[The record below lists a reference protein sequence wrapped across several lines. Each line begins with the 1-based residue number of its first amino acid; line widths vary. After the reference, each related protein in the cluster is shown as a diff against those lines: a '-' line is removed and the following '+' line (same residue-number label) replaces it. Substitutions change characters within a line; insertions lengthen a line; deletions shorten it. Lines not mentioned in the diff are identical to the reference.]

1 MGPTQAFPLPSTSV
15 SSVGVK
21 ATPTAKAANVVLLN
35 LFQLHSFWLFFLLD
49 MAGLQI
55 EFSFMFQINSTVN
68 N

>member
-1 MGPTQAFPLPSTSV
+1 MGLTQAFPLPNTSV

-21 ATPTAKAANVVLLN
+21 ATPIAKANVVLLY

-49 MAGLQI
+49 MARLQI
-55 EFSFMFQINSTVN
+55 EFSFMLQINSTVN